1 MRRTSGARFIRIRRW
16 GKASDWRQSST
27 RAPARIFP
35 HRAGVDRTRLSRPS
49 GGTGRRS
56 GLKIHR
62 GKTRPG
68 SIPGTATSGA
78 SAVINLLIALA
89 ARGLRVLGFY
99 VTRIAHALG
108 SIFPGAVAAIGTY
121 ILLARRTGKQLEAV
135 MGVAQKEMMARKP
148 DRAVQALQ
156 DAFALSRWQFGISS
170 SLHANI
176 GVLLYVQKKYDE
188 AEPHLRKGAATMIKL
203 WLAQAM
209 LGAILFRRKQYPE
222 MEKVFDGAMRG
233 NKGETLLYAV
243 YAWVENQRGEKKK
256 AIEIL
261 QKGVKENPS
270 DEKLKTLLGRAQND
284 KRLKLDGWGDQ
295 WSQLWL
301 ETPPMMAG
309 PAGRGAFSAPQRFG
323 RARGFRW

>member
-1 MRRTSGARFIRIRRW
+1 M
-16 GKASDWRQSST
+16 
-27 RAPARIFP
+27 
-35 HRAGVDRTRLSRPS
+35 
-49 GGTGRRS
+49 
-56 GLKIHR
+56 
-62 GKTRPG
+62 
-68 SIPGTATSGA
+68 
-78 SAVINLLIALA
+78 INLLLALA
-89 ARGLRVLGFY
+89 AGVLGFLAFY
-99 VTRIAHALG
+99 LPGVAHALG
-108 SIFPGAVAAIGTY
+108 SIFPGVVAAIATY

-135 MGVAQKEMMARKP
+135 MGVAQEAMKARKP
-148 DRAVQALQ
+148 ERAVQALQ
-156 DAFALSRWQFGISS
+156 DAFALARWQFGIAS

-188 AEPHLRKGAATMIKL
+188 AEPHLRKGASTMIKL

-209 LGAILFRRKQYPE
+209 LGAILFRRKQYEE

-261 QKGVKENPS
+261 QKGLKENPS

-295 WSQLWL
+295 WWQFWL
-301 ETPPMMAG
+301 ETPPMMQG
-309 PAGRGAFSAPQRFG
+309 PGGAFGPRQVKWG
-323 RARGFRW
+323 RR